1 MNGIVLKD
9 YMLGRIAE
17 RGRALVEKRSLRGS
31 GTTALRPSGQAGA
44 DLRSSSIRSTAMS
57 ACVVSVQ
64 YADCMPSF
72 RQLDVDAV
80 LGEQKNARFPY
91 PCRLPT
97 ITDLAALLTHNGI

>member
-1 MNGIVLKD
+1 
-9 YMLGRIAE
+9 
-17 RGRALVEKRSLRGS
+17 
-31 GTTALRPSGQAGA
+31 
-44 DLRSSSIRSTAMS
+44 
-57 ACVVSVQ
+57 
-64 YADCMPSF
+64 MPSF